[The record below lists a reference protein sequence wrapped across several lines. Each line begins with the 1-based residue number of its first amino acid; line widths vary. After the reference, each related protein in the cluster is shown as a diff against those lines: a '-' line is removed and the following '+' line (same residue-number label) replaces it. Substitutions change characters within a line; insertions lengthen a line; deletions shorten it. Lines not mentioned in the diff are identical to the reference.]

1 MEGSKFLDQS
11 GSIPDAG
18 TLTVGSLFSGI
29 GGFELGFEAT
39 GRFETRWQI
48 ECDAYATKV
57 LAKHWP
63 DVYRHDDVCT
73 WPNEKTEPV
82 DVIIG
87 GFPCQDISYAGKGA
101 GLDGKRSGLFY
112 ELMRIVRV
120 VGPKYVVLENVA
132 ALLTR
137 GVDQVLGTLASHG
150 YDAEWEV
157 VSAAS
162 VGAPHRRDRV
172 FIIGYLADSDD
183 KQCKGC
189 EQKTLRGKS
198 RVSRKSR
205 RSSENQRNQWATEPS
220 VGGTINGISRELDA
234 GLTNEEKERAGEIL
248 RVVRG
253 IYDEEEIRDAARR
266 LDSVSE
272 TQVLLSI
279 MCEFSETENQRWVEM
294 ASKEAKER
302 TLRELWKR
310 IESACTP
317 LQSQHKRQ
325 LSWKLADA
333 LRKLSCNTP
342 SQFPQM
348 WKRGQWEDGTP
359 RVASGIPNRVHRIRC
374 LGNAIVP
381 QVAKVVAERVL
392 EIHDQNN

>member
-1 MEGSKFLDQS
+1 MKGTGSVEGSKFLDQS

-39 GRFETRWQI
+39 GRFETRWQV

-57 LAKHWP
+57 LQKHWP
-63 DVYRHDDVCT
+63 DVQRHDDVCT
-73 WPNEKTEPV
+73 WPNETTQPV

-101 GLDGKRSGLFY
+101 GLDGERSGLFY

-132 ALLTR
+132 ALFTR
-137 GVDQVLGTLASHG
+137 GMDQVLGTLASHG

-172 FIIGYLADSDD
+172 FIIGTICNSNSESKPQGQTASRTEDGYICLSCGSEIFSGCGCDHGEWVCNRCGEYTYPFHYDIKEDGCVHCGSNDVSYAFSERGCSRDSKRQDAKD
-183 KQCKGC
+183 AWQSPRRTEHWGWHS
-189 EQKTLRGKS
+189 EPAVG
-198 RVSRKSR
+198 RV
-205 RSSENQRNQWATEPS
+205 A
-220 VGGTINGISRELDA
+220 NGIPR
-234 GLTNEEKERAGEIL
+234 
-248 RVVRG
+248 RV
-253 IYDEEEIRDAARR
+253 DR
-266 LDSVSE
+266 L
-272 TQVLLSI
+272 
-279 MCEFSETENQRWVEM
+279 
-294 ASKEAKER
+294 K
-302 TLRELWKR
+302 
-310 IESACTP
+310 
-317 LQSQHKRQ
+317 
-325 LSWKLADA
+325 
-333 LRKLSCNTP
+333 
-342 SQFPQM
+342 
-348 WKRGQWEDGTP
+348 
-359 RVASGIPNRVHRIRC
+359 C

-381 QVAKVVAERVL
+381 QVAQVVAERLL

>member
-1 MEGSKFLDQS
+1 MKGTGSVEGSKFLDQS

-39 GRFETRWQI
+39 GRFKTRWQI

-63 DVYRHDDVCT
+63 DVYRHNDVCT

-120 VGPKYVVLENVA
+120 VGPQYVVLENVA
-132 ALLTR
+132 ALFSR
-137 GVDQVLGTLASHG
+137 GLDQVLGTLASHG

-172 FIIGYLADSDD
+172 FIIGYLADSISAGAGDQNGTTGRQRREPSD
-183 KQCKGC
+183 ASKPA
-189 EQKTLRGKS
+189 TLR
-198 RVSRKSR
+198 
-205 RSSENQRNQWATEPS
+205 QRDRAAMPERIDAS
-220 VGGTINGISRELDA
+220 GGDTRN
-234 GLTNEEKERAGEIL
+234 
-248 RVVRG
+248 
-253 IYDEEEIRDAARR
+253 
-266 LDSVSE
+266 
-272 TQVLLSI
+272 
-279 MCEFSETENQRWVEM
+279 
-294 ASKEAKER
+294 
-302 TLRELWKR
+302 
-310 IESACTP
+310 
-317 LQSQHKRQ
+317 
-325 LSWKLADA
+325 LADSGEQA
-333 LRKLSCNTP
+333 MQRVRARNGYAGSP
-342 SQFPQM
+342 EY
-348 WKRGQWEDGTP
+348 RGNLTTKQ
-359 RVASGIPNRVHRIRC
+359 
-374 LGNAIVP
+374 
-381 QVAKVVAERVL
+381 
-392 EIHDQNN
+392 

>member
-1 MEGSKFLDQS
+1 ME

-57 LAKHWP
+57 LGKHWP

-73 WPNEKTEPV
+73 WPNEKTELV

-132 ALLTR
+132 ALFNR
-137 GVDQVLGTLASHG
+137 GMDQVLGTLASHG

-172 FIIGYLADSDD
+172 FIIGNLADSGD

-234 GLTNEEKERAGEIL
+234 GLTK
-248 RVVRG
+248 
-253 IYDEEEIRDAARR
+253 
-266 LDSVSE
+266 
-272 TQVLLSI
+272 
-279 MCEFSETENQRWVEM
+279 
-294 ASKEAKER
+294 
-302 TLRELWKR
+302 
-310 IESACTP
+310 
-317 LQSQHKRQ
+317 
-325 LSWKLADA
+325 
-333 LRKLSCNTP
+333 
-342 SQFPQM
+342 FPQM

-359 RVASGIPNRVHRIRC
+359 RVASGIPNRVHRLRC

>member
-63 DVYRHDDVCT
+63 DVYRHNDVCT
-73 WPNEKTEPV
+73 WPSEKTEPV

-120 VGPKYVVLENVA
+120 VGPQYVVLENVA
-132 ALLTR
+132 ALFSR
-137 GVDQVLGTLASHG
+137 GLDQVLGTLASHG